1 MRKFTGLLLVR
12 LLMMLL
18 FFQPAK
24 AGNIHHIGS
33 PFVDNY
39 SKGMYQAGNQ
49 NWSVT
54 KDARGIMYFA
64 NSEGL
69 LSFDG
74 KYWQLNRMPNRL
86 IVRAVAADQ
95 KDKIYAGG
103 FGEFGYWKY
112 GSTGQLTYHSLIG
125 LVPKQD
131 QPKDEI
137 WKIYV
142 DGGKVIFQSFASIFI
157 YENGRIHV
165 VKGERSF
172 LFLFKAGNRY
182 FVEVISKGL
191 FELQGK
197 KLLPVPNSNILGNTG
212 ILSVLPYKKN
222 SFLIGTAK
230 NGLFIYDSLGI
241 KPWTTKANSF
251 LKTFQINNG
260 AIVLNHYYA
269 YGTILNGIIILD
281 EDGNI
286 IQQIN
291 KTSGLQNNTVLSVF
305 TDQEQNL
312 WAGLDNGIDRIEINS
327 PLYFY
332 LDKTGKFGTVYSSII
347 YKNKIYL
354 GTNQGLFYSD
364 WNENSQNSFQQ
375 FDFKLIPD
383 SQGQVW
389 DLTLI
394 DGQLFCGHNQGTF
407 LVEGTY
413 LNKISTVNG
422 GWMITKPLD
431 SRNDVLVQG
440 TYTGLVVYRKD
451 KNGRWHFANKVNHFG
466 DPSRYVEPDNKG
478 NFWVSHAYKGLYKLN
493 LSNDL
498 KDAKSISFYDRKN
511 GLPNNYHIGIF
522 NLEGQAVFATGS
534 GFYRYD
540 EISDRFV
547 KYQQLNT
554 VLGSFAFSNKLIKAD
569 DKKYWFINHGKIA
582 LTDLT
587 QPGSLKIDS
596 NSFSELNGRML
607 QTYENISRI
616 NNALYLISLDDG
628 FVIYHAGTSSTSN
641 KLTLPNVLIR
651 KVENT
656 SDTTDLLAVNENDA
670 VKTVFPYRKNSIRIS
685 YSLPYYRQVKV
696 RYQYQLKGFSNK
708 WSDWTN
714 QTQKEF
720 TNLPAGTYQFKVR
733 AQVNDQSLSGEAVYN
748 FVILTP
754 WYNTIW
760 AYFFYA
766 LFLFMLIWQLRRYY
780 QHKLKTHQLLIQ
792 QKLQKEKE
800 EYLKQEA
807 LANQQHI
814 VELRNEQL
822 QTELA
827 SKGRELT
834 NSAMNIVYKN
844 ELLQK
849 LREELT
855 ALRDDNGKKLSTDN
869 LKKIQKVI
877 DDGIVDE
884 RDWNLF
890 ETSFNDTHESFFIK
904 LKADHPDLVPND
916 LKLCA
921 FLRMNM
927 NSKEMASLLNITLR
941 GVEIRRYRLRKKL
954 NLGHDQNLVEFLM
967 RL

>member
-1 MRKFTGLLLVR
+1 MRKIIGSCSVCLLVLLL
-12 LLMMLL
+12 L
-18 FFQPAK
+18 FQLAK
-24 AGNIHHIGS
+24 ADSIQPIGA

-39 SKGMYQAGNQ
+39 SKGVYQAGNQ
-49 NWSVT
+49 NWAVT
-54 KDARGIMYFA
+54 KDVRGIMYFG

-103 FGEFGYWKY
+103 FGEFGFWKY
-112 GSTGQLTYHSLIG
+112 SGTSQLTYHSLVG
-125 LVPKQD
+125 LVPKQY

-142 DGGKVIFQSFASIFI
+142 DGSKVVFQSFSAIFI
-157 YENGRIHV
+157 YENGHIDV
-165 VKGERSF
+165 VKAPQSF
-172 LFLFKAGNRY
+172 LFLFKAGRRY
-182 FVEVISKGL
+182 FVEVLAKGL
-191 FELQGK
+191 YELQGK
-197 KLLPVPNSNILGNTG
+197 KLVLVANTAQLGNTG
-212 ILSVLPYKKN
+212 ILSVLPFKKN

-230 NGLFIYDSLGI
+230 NGLFIYDSSGI
-241 KPWTTKANSF
+241 KPWNTKASSF
-251 LKTFQINNG
+251 LKTYQINNG
-260 AIVLNHYYA
+260 AVVLNHYYA
-269 YGTILNGIIILD
+269 YGTILNGIIIID
-281 EDGNI
+281 ENGNI
-286 IQQIN
+286 VQQIN

-332 LDKTGKFGTVYSSII
+332 LDKTGKFGTVYTSII
-347 YKNKIYL
+347 YKDKIYL

-364 WNENSQNSFQQ
+364 WNSSGNQFFQQ

-389 DLTLI
+389 DLALI

-407 LVEGTY
+407 LVDDTR
-413 LNKISTVNG
+413 LKKISAING
-422 GWMITKPLD
+422 GWMITKP
-431 SRNDVLVQG
+431 NNAQQNVLVQG
-440 TYTGLVVYRKD
+440 TYTGLVIYRKD
-451 KNGRWHFANKVNHFG
+451 QQGNWHFANRVNHFG
-466 DPSRYVEPDNKG
+466 DPSRYVEPDKG
-478 NFWVSHAYKGLYKLN
+478 NFWVGHAYQGLYKLN
-493 LSNDL
+493 LTDDL
-498 KDAKSISFYDRKN
+498 KDAKSIRFYDQKN
-511 GLPNNYHIGIF
+511 GLPGNYHIGIF
-522 NLEGQAVFATGS
+522 NLEGQIVFATGF

-540 EISDRFV
+540 EISDRFI
-547 KYQQLNT
+547 KYQQLNNM
-554 VLGSFAFSNKLIKAD
+554 LGSFAFSNKVIKAG

-582 LTDLT
+582 LADLV
-587 QPGSLKIDS
+587 QPGRLKIDS

-616 NNALYLISLDDG
+616 NATLYLISLDDG
-628 FVIYHAGTSSTSN
+628 FGIYYTGTSAIAEH
-641 KLTLPNVLIR
+641 LVLPDVLIR

-656 SDTTDLLAVNENDA
+656 GDAIDVVAISEKSD
-670 VKTVFPYRKNSIRIS
+670 VKTVFPYRKNSLRIS
-685 YSLPYYRQVKV
+685 YSLPYYRQVKI

-708 WSDWTN
+708 WSDWN
-714 QTQKEF
+714 SQTQKEF
-720 TNLPAGTYQFKVR
+720 TNLPAGTYQFIIR
-733 AQVNDQSLSGEAVYN
+733 AQVNDQITSGEARYQ
-748 FVILTP
+748 FVILAP
-754 WYNTIW
+754 WYGSTW

-766 LFLFMLIWQLRRYY
+766 LFFVLLIWQLRSYY
-780 QHKLKTHQLLIQ
+780 QHKLKTHQALIQ

-807 LANQQHI
+807 LTNQQHL
-814 VELRNEQL
+814 VELKNEQL

-827 SKGRELT
+827 NKGRELT

-844 ELLQK
+844 ELMQK
-849 LREELT
+849 IREELI
-855 ALRDDNGKKLSTDN
+855 ALRDENGKKLSADN

-877 DDGIVDE
+877 DEGKVDE

-890 ETSFNDTHESFFIK
+890 ETSFNDTHESFFKK
-904 LKADHPDLVPND
+904 LKVGHPDLVPND

-927 NSKEMASLLNITLR
+927 NSKEIASLLNITLR

-967 RL
+967 GL